1 MYIQSLFNTFW
12 HTNLWS
18 LKYCFKVS
26 LKFFEYLTNS
36 FLFRSRPC
44 REKIVTLYSNKDV
57 KFIHFTIMTFLGK
70 DDFDILQIFPPEVVP
85 LHVTTNETQKSTFA
99 DHTKP

>member
-1 MYIQSLFNTFW
+1 
-12 HTNLWS
+12 
-18 LKYCFKVS
+18 
-26 LKFFEYLTNS
+26 
-36 FLFRSRPC
+36 
-44 REKIVTLYSNKDV
+44 
-57 KFIHFTIMTFLGK
+57 MTFLGK